1 MDPKELRDLSVS
13 ELKEKHKKYKEELFN
28 LRFQNAI
35 GQLGNSGRI
44 KDVKKTIARVLT
56 VIREKEIGIE
66 HTGARR

>member
-1 MDPKELRDLSVS
+1 MDPKALRDLSVS

>member
-1 MDPKELRDLSVS
+1 MDPKALRDLSVS

-44 KDVKKTIARVLT
+44 KDVKKTIARVPT